1 MQLFNLPAGACRYFV
16 FTYLLSCALKLND
29 DDDDDDDESV
39 YYLGRCKRGSF
50 STLSG
55 TLIDW
60 LTRLSVCY
68 KIASTSPG
76 L

>member
-1 MQLFNLPAGACRYFV
+1 
-16 FTYLLSCALKLND
+16 LSCALKLND
-29 DDDDDDDESV
+29 DADDDDDDDESV
-39 YYLGRCKRGSF
+39 YYLGGCKRGSF

-68 KIASTSPG
+68 RIASTSPG